1 MHSVTWK
8 VFIEHL
14 LYAKKSARLWRYS
27 CERDKVPASW
37 DSLFGGG
44 DEETVSMQR
53 GKPSTVPAQ
62 PEVEGSFK
70 RKELELGMGRGGG
83 SVSGRGNRIRAQ
95 IVVLPLP
102 SH

>member
-1 MHSVTWK
+1 MPRKVLGSGDTAVSVIRSPHHGTPCL
-8 VFIEHL
+8 VEEM
-14 LYAKKSARLWRYS
+14 KKQSQCR
-27 CERDKVPASW
+27 
-37 DSLFGGG
+37 G
-44 DEETVSMQR
+44 